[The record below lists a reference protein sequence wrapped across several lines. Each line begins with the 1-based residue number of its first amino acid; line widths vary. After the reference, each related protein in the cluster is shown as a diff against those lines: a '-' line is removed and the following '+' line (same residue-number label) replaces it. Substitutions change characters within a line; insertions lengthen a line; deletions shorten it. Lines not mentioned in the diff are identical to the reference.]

1 MTNWIVPSRSAM
13 ESLSPYSDR
22 SYRACLRVRAVV
34 LYALSFLLLAASLG
48 GFSTTAVH
56 GDDWPQ
62 WLGPQRDGVWREKG
76 IIEKFPEKGPRLRWK
91 ASLGGGY
98 SGPAVAAG
106 RVFVMDRVAGELDP
120 GKAKLLHEGK
130 PPRNE
135 NFLRKLLPG
144 KERLVCLAE
153 TDGRKLWAHEWDCPY
168 TTVAI
173 YAIGPR
179 ATPTVDG
186 DRVYALGAEGNLFCL
201 STKDGKV
208 RWARDFKKD
217 YGLEIPEWGTA
228 AHPLVEANQLICI
241 VGGKGSVCVAF
252 DKLTGKELW
261 RARSA
266 AQPGYCPPVIH
277 RISGKRQLLIWHGD
291 AVEALDP
298 ATGEVYWTVAIKPTF
313 GMSVGHPVVEGRRVF
328 VMSYNRVSAC
338 IEVAEDGGSARM
350 AWRGNSRRG
359 IGGVFNT
366 AIIQSGHVYAGGQ
379 GGMYLCARLSDGE
392 QLWSTFAPSTGGRPA
407 SWANV
412 FTVRN
417 GSRFFLANDLGE
429 LVIARLNPAGY
440 EELSR
445 AKLIE
450 PTHRVGRRLLVW
462 SHPAFAN
469 RSIYLRNDREIRCYS
484 LAD

>member
-1 MTNWIVPSRSAM
+1 MA
-13 ESLSPYSDR
+13 SLCPYSDR
-22 SYRACLRVRAVV
+22 SYRACFRGRALVPH
-34 LYALSFLLLAASLG
+34 ALIFLFLAVSLG
-48 GFSTTAVH
+48 GFPATAVH

-91 ASLGGGY
+91 AKLGGGY

-106 RVFVMDRVAGELDP
+106 RVFVMDRVAAELDP

-144 KERLVCLAE
+144 KERLVCLDE
-153 TDGRKLWAHEWDCPY
+153 TDGRQVWAHEWNCPY

-228 AHPLVEANQLICI
+228 AHPLVEAGRLICI

-277 RISGKRQLLIWHGD
+277 TISGKRQLLIWHGD

-338 IEVAEDGGSARM
+338 IEVAEDGASARL

-366 AIIQSGHVYAGGQ
+366 AVIQSGHVYAGGQ
-379 GGMYLCARLSDGE
+379 GGKYICARLSDGE

-440 EELSR
+440 KELSR

>member
-1 MTNWIVPSRSAM
+1 
-13 ESLSPYSDR
+13 
-22 SYRACLRVRAVV
+22 
-34 LYALSFLLLAASLG
+34 LSFDEG
-48 GFSTTAVH
+48 WEGAV
-56 GDDWPQ
+56 GERFQEGLWT
-62 WLGPQRDGVWREKG
+62 RD
-76 IIEKFPEKGPRLRWK
+76 
-91 ASLGGGY
+91 
-98 SGPAVAAG
+98 
-106 RVFVMDRVAGELDP
+106 
-120 GKAKLLHEGK
+120 
-130 PPRNE
+130 
-135 NFLRKLLPG
+135 
-144 KERLVCLAE
+144 
-153 TDGRKLWAHEWDCPY
+153 
-168 TTVAI
+168 
-173 YAIGPR
+173 
-179 ATPTVDG
+179 
-186 DRVYALGAEGNLFCL
+186 
-201 STKDGKV
+201 
-208 RWARDFKKD
+208 
-217 YGLEIPEWGTA
+217 
-228 AHPLVEANQLICI
+228 
-241 VGGKGSVCVAF
+241 
-252 DKLTGKELW
+252 
-261 RARSA
+261 
-266 AQPGYCPPVIH
+266 
-277 RISGKRQLLIWHGD
+277 QLLIWHGD

-298 ATGEVYWTVAIKPTF
+298 ATGELYWTVVIKPTF

-338 IEVAEDGGSARM
+338 IEVAEDGGSARL

-379 GGMYLCARLSDGE
+379 GGKYLCARLSDGE